1 MFWWLGAAMVL
12 LALVCVT
19 RPLVRTANDGSK
31 PAMRRWAFVL
41 ILAIPLASFMLY
53 RQLGAPAILNAQPAL
68 QGKSHDVDAMLAALE
83 KRLEEKPDDAE
94 GWFVLGQSYLTLQRV
109 TDAVAALKRAV
120 DLSPEQARFLSHYAE
135 AVALEDKGDLQGRA
149 KALIADALELD
160 PQDEKALELG
170 GLAAYQRQE
179 WAQAAYYW
187 RHLLKRL
194 APGSEFYQDIEKAL
208 KEVRGKAEHASGLGE
223 RAQMEPPEKRGTP
236 PGGPPGSSP

>member
-1 MFWWLGAAMVL
+1 
-12 LALVCVT
+12 
-19 RPLVRTANDGSK
+19 
-31 PAMRRWAFVL
+31 
-41 ILAIPLASFMLY
+41 
-53 RQLGAPAILNAQPAL
+53 
-68 QGKSHDVDAMLAALE
+68 MLAALE

-109 TDAVAALKRAV
+109 TDAVTALKRAV
-120 DLSPEQARFLSHYAE
+120 DLAPEQARFLSHYAE

-149 KALIADALELD
+149 RALIADALELD

-223 RAQMEPPEKRGTP
+223 RAQMEPPEKRGVS
-236 PGGPPGSSP
+236 PGGPSGSPP